1 MYYIFYYQGGKMI
14 YFTLFYEF
22 FKIGLFSFGGGLA
35 MLPLMQ
41 DVVFRK
47 NWLTDQQFLDII
59 AISQVTPGP
68 IAINTATFV
77 GHQVAGIPGALIAT
91 FSSALPS
98 FIVILIVASIF
109 YKIKNNSKKDLFFRG
124 VKPVTL
130 ALIAFA
136 GIIVAKPTFFVN
148 NNSQTL
154 KATLIFLIVFLGTKY
169 APKINPILILLSTSL
184 AGIFL
189 F

>member
-1 MYYIFYYQGGKMI
+1 
-14 YFTLFYEF
+14 
-22 FKIGLFSFGGGLA
+22 

-41 DVVFRK
+41 DVVFQQ
-47 NWLTDQQFLDII
+47 NWLTEQQFLDII

-77 GHQVAGIPGALIAT
+77 GHQVAGIPGAFIAT

-98 FIVILIVASIF
+98 FLVILVVASIF
-109 YKIKNNSKKDLFFRG
+109 YKIKNNPKKDFFFRG

-130 ALIAFA
+130 ALITFA
-136 GIIVAKPTFFVN
+136 GIIIAKPTFFVKDY
-148 NNSQTL
+148 SQSF
-154 KATLIFLIVFLGTKY
+154 KAVFIFLIVFLGTKY
-169 APKINPILILLSTSL
+169 ITKSNPIIILLLSAL
-184 AGIFL
+184 LGIFL

>member
-1 MYYIFYYQGGKMI
+1 MI
-14 YFTLFYEF
+14 YFILFYEF
-22 FKIGLFSFGGGLA
+22 FKVGIFSFGGGLA

-41 DVVFRK
+41 DVVFRQ
-47 NWLTDQQFLDII
+47 NWLTEQQFLDII

-77 GHQVAGIPGALIAT
+77 GHQVAGIPGALVAT

-98 FIVILIVASIF
+98 FIVIIIVASFF
-109 YKIKNNSKKDLFFRG
+109 YKIKNNPKKEYFFRG

-130 ALIAFA
+130 ALISFA

-148 NNSQTL
+148 NYSQSL
-154 KATLIFLIVFLGTKY
+154 KATLIFIIVFLGTKY
-169 APKINPILILLSTSL
+169 ITKINPIIILLSTSL
-184 AGIFL
+184 LGIFI

>member
-1 MYYIFYYQGGKMI
+1 MI

-41 DVVFRK
+41 DVVFRQ
-47 NWLTDQQFLDII
+47 NWLTEQQFLDII

-77 GHQVAGIPGALIAT
+77 GHQVAGVLGAFVAT

-98 FIVILIVASIF
+98 FIVILIVASVF
-109 YKIKNNSKKDLFFRG
+109 NKIKNSTKKDFFFRG

-136 GIIVAKPTFFVN
+136 GIIIAKPTFFVRDY
-148 NNSQTL
+148 SQSA
-154 KATLIFLIVFLGTKY
+154 KAVFIFLIVFLGTKY
-169 APKINPILILLSTSL
+169 APRINPVIILLTTSL

>member
-1 MYYIFYYQGGKMI
+1 MI
-14 YFTLFYEF
+14 YFILFYEF
-22 FKIGLFSFGGGLA
+22 FKVGIFSFGGGLA

-41 DVVFRK
+41 DVVFRQ
-47 NWLTDQQFLDII
+47 NWLTEQQFLDII

-77 GHQVAGIPGALIAT
+77 GHQVAGIPGALVAT

-98 FIVILIVASIF
+98 FIVIIIVASFF
-109 YKIKNNSKKDLFFRG
+109 YKIKNNTKKEYFFRG

-130 ALIAFA
+130 ALISFA

-148 NNSQTL
+148 NYSQSL
-154 KATLIFLIVFLGTKY
+154 KATLIFIIVFLGTKY
-169 APKINPILILLSTSL
+169 ITKINPIIILLSTSL
-184 AGIFL
+184 LGIFI

>member
-1 MYYIFYYQGGKMI
+1 MI
-14 YFTLFYEF
+14 YFILFYEF
-22 FKIGLFSFGGGLA
+22 FKVGIFSFGGGLA

-41 DVVFRK
+41 DVVFRQ
-47 NWLTDQQFLDII
+47 NWLTEQQFLDII

-77 GHQVAGIPGALIAT
+77 GHQVAGIPGALVAT

-98 FIVILIVASIF
+98 FIVIIIVASFF
-109 YKIKNNSKKDLFFRG
+109 YKIKNNPKKEYFFRG
-124 VKPVTL
+124 VNPVTL
-130 ALIAFA
+130 ALISFA

-148 NNSQTL
+148 NYSQSL
-154 KATLIFLIVFLGTKY
+154 KATLIFIIVFLGTKY
-169 APKINPILILLSTSL
+169 ITKINPIIILLSTSL
-184 AGIFL
+184 LGIFI